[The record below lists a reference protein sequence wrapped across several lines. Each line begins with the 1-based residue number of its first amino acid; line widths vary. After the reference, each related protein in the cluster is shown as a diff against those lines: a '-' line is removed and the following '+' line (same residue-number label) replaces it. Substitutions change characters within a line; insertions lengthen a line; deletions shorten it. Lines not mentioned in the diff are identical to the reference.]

1 MWDSLEE
8 PRTII
13 FRRALTVEYK
23 PYVQKYLS
31 DNVRA
36 AVALLEKHELEPCA
50 HLESLKDA
58 WVHNMY
64 QEKIFGAQSE
74 VQKSSRGGIQ
84 RTRGHTLALIN
95 GTFATDLQ
103 MAQRRKSRFLGLRKK
118 GEVTDDEWEVWNKKE
133 QRSDALLSFFNE
145 KYNPVADRHATIRNL
160 LKNRKAAS
168 IELREQVQKQVERGL
183 EILETAN
190 EVGVFTDLYFLVR
203 NMLVCQSPQ
212 FTRVLMY
219 RHRITESGT
228 KQDALHSTSGK
239 RWSG

>member
-1 MWDSLEE
+1 
-8 PRTII
+8 
-13 FRRALTVEYK
+13 
-23 PYVQKYLS
+23 
-31 DNVRA
+31 
-36 AVALLEKHELEPCA
+36 
-50 HLESLKDA
+50 
-58 WVHNMY
+58 
-64 QEKIFGAQSE
+64 
-74 VQKSSRGGIQ
+74 
-84 RTRGHTLALIN
+84 
-95 GTFATDLQ
+95 

-168 IELREQVQKQVERGL
+168 LELREQVQKQVERGL

-203 NMLVCQSPQ
+203 NMLVCQSSK
-212 FTRVLMY
+212 FTYVLMY
-219 RHRITESGT
+219 RYRITESCT